1 MSKTNC
7 VNCGSAKDIG
17 QIVCPFCGTAY
28 FDMADVD
35 LDGRTP
41 CILRLKMPGTN
52 NLFLMK
58 AIPYMANITFKPET
72 IDISSFSDVGTYPRY
87 IVSRVDRE
95 VTLEFVGVD

>member
-7 VNCGSAKDIG
+7 VNCGSAKDVE

-28 FDMADVD
+28 FDMADID

-58 AIPYMANITFKPET
+58 AIPHMASITFAPRT
-72 IDISSFSDVGTYPRY
+72 IDFTGLGDVMPRH
-87 IVSRVDRE
+87 IVESIDRE
-95 VTLEFVGVD
+95 VKIEFIGVD

>member
-7 VNCGSAKDIG
+7 VNCGSAKDVTE
-17 QIVCPFCGTAY
+17 IVCPFCGTAY

-58 AIPYMANITFKPET
+58 AIPHMASITFTPDYL
-72 IDISSFSDVGTYPRY
+72 DISSLGDVYPRN
-87 IVSRVDRE
+87 IVSNINRE
-95 VTLEFVGVD
+95 VKLEFTGVD

>member
-7 VNCGSAKDIG
+7 VNCGSAKEVTE
-17 QIVCPFCGTAY
+17 IVCPFCGTAY
-28 FDMADVD
+28 FDMADID

-58 AIPYMANITFKPET
+58 AIPHMASITFTPHTMEIT
-72 IDISSFSDVGTYPRY
+72 GLNDSYSRY
-87 IVSRVDRE
+87 ITGSIDRE
-95 VTLEFVGVD
+95 VKLEFICVD

>member
-7 VNCGSAKDIG
+7 VNCGSAKDVTE
-17 QIVCPFCGTAY
+17 IVCPFCGTAY

-41 CILRLKMPGTN
+41 CILRLKLPGTN

-58 AIPYMANITFKPET
+58 AIPHMASITFTP
-72 IDISSFSDVGTYPRY
+72 DYLDVSSLGEVYPKY
-87 IVSRVDRE
+87 LVSRIERE
-95 VTLEFVGVD
+95 VKLEFIGVD

>member
-7 VNCGSAKDIG
+7 VNCGSAKDVTE
-17 QIVCPFCGTAY
+17 IVCPFCGTAY

-35 LDGRTP
+35 LDSRTP

-58 AIPYMANITFKPET
+58 AIPHMASITFVPHTMEIT
-72 IDISSFSDVGTYPRY
+72 GLCDVSPRHIISDVE
-87 IVSRVDRE
+87 RE
-95 VTLEFVGVD
+95 VKLEFIGVD

>member
-7 VNCGSAKDIG
+7 VNCGSAKDVTE
-17 QIVCPFCGTAY
+17 IVCPFCGTAY

-58 AIPYMANITFKPET
+58 AIPSLASITFTPNVL
-72 IDISSFSDVGTYPRY
+72 DITGLGDVLPRH
-87 IVSRVDRE
+87 IVGNIERE
-95 VTLEFVGVD
+95 VKLEFIGVD

>member
-7 VNCGSAKDIG
+7 VNCGSAKDVTE
-17 QIVCPFCGTAY
+17 IVCPFCGTAY
-28 FDMADVD
+28 FDMADID

-58 AIPYMANITFKPET
+58 AIPHMASITFTPNV
-72 IDISSFSDVGTYPRY
+72 IDITGLGDKLTRSIVG
-87 IVSRVDRE
+87 SVDRE
-95 VTLEFVGVD
+95 VKLEFIGVD

>member
-7 VNCGSAKDIG
+7 VNCGSAKDVTE
-17 QIVCPFCGTAY
+17 IVCPFCGTAY

-58 AIPYMANITFKPET
+58 AIPHMASITFIPNT
-72 IDISSFSDVGTYPRY
+72 LDITGLRDVHVKH
-87 IVSRVDRE
+87 IVSSIDRE
-95 VTLEFVGVD
+95 VKLEFIGVD

>member
-7 VNCGSAKDIG
+7 VNCGSAKDIE

-28 FDMADVD
+28 FDMADID

-58 AIPYMANITFKPET
+58 AFPRMANITFTPRVM
-72 IDISSFSDVGTYPRY
+72 DITSLGDVYQKHLVSS
-87 IVSRVDRE
+87 IDRE
-95 VTLEFVGVD
+95 VTLEFIGVD

>member
-7 VNCGSAKDIG
+7 VNCGSAKDIE
-17 QIVCPFCGTAY
+17 QVVCPFCGTAY

-58 AIPYMANITFKPET
+58 AIPHMASITCTPNT
-72 IDISSFSDVGTYPRY
+72 LDISSLGDVVPKR
-87 IVSRVDRE
+87 IVSSIDRE
-95 VTLEFVGVD
+95 VHLEFVGVD

>member
-7 VNCGSAKDIG
+7 VNCGSAKDVTE
-17 QIVCPFCGTAY
+17 IVCPFCGTAY

-35 LDGRTP
+35 LDGNTP

-58 AIPYMANITFKPET
+58 ALPRMASITFIPNT
-72 IDISSFSDVGTYPRY
+72 LDITGLRDVVPHR
-87 IVSRVDRE
+87 IVSSVDRE
-95 VTLEFVGVD
+95 VKLEFIGVD

>member
-7 VNCGSAKDIG
+7 VNCGSAKDVTE
-17 QIVCPFCGTAY
+17 IVCPFCGTAY

-58 AIPYMANITFKPET
+58 AIPSLASITFTPDYL
-72 IDISSFSDVGTYPRY
+72 DISSFGDVYPKH
-87 IVSRVDRE
+87 IVGNINRE
-95 VTLEFVGVD
+95 VKLEFIGVD

>member
-7 VNCGSAKDIG
+7 VNCGSAKDVTE
-17 QIVCPFCGTAY
+17 IVCPFCGTAY
-28 FDMADVD
+28 FDMADID

-58 AIPYMANITFKPET
+58 AIPHMASITFTPRT
-72 IDISSFSDVGTYPRY
+72 IDFTGLGDVMPRH
-87 IVSRVDRE
+87 IVESIDRE
-95 VTLEFVGVD
+95 VKIEFIGVD

>member
-7 VNCGSAKDIG
+7 VNCGSAKDVAE
-17 QIVCPFCGTAY
+17 IVCPFCGTAY

-58 AIPYMANITFKPET
+58 AIPRMASITFVPQT
-72 IDISSFSDVGTYPRY
+72 MDITGLCDVQPRHFVHS
-87 IVSRVDRE
+87 IDRE
-95 VTLEFVGVD
+95 VKLEFIGVD

>member
-7 VNCGSAKDIG
+7 VNCGSAKDVTE
-17 QIVCPFCGTAY
+17 IVCPFCGTAY

-58 AIPYMANITFKPET
+58 AIPSLASITFTPNT
-72 IDISSFSDVGTYPRY
+72 IDITGLGDVVPHR
-87 IVSRVDRE
+87 IVGRIDRE
-95 VTLEFVGVD
+95 VKLEFIGVD

>member
-7 VNCGSAKDIG
+7 VNCGSAKDVTE
-17 QIVCPFCGTAY
+17 IVCPFCGTAY
-28 FDMADVD
+28 FDMADID

-58 AIPYMANITFKPET
+58 AFPRMASITFTPNT
-72 IDISSFSDVGTYPRY
+72 IDITGLGDVVPHR
-87 IVSRVDRE
+87 IVSSIDRE
-95 VTLEFVGVD
+95 VKLEFIGVD

>member
-7 VNCGSAKDIG
+7 VNCGSAKEVTK
-17 QIVCPFCGTAY
+17 IVCPFCGTAY
-28 FDMADVD
+28 FDMADID

-58 AIPYMANITFKPET
+58 AVPTLASITMTPNW
-72 IDISSFSDVGTYPRY
+72 IDYTGLCDTSPRRF
-87 IVSRVDRE
+87 IGSVDRE
-95 VTLEFVGVD
+95 VKLEFIGVD

>member
-7 VNCGSAKDIG
+7 VNCGSAKDTSE
-17 QIVCPFCGTAY
+17 IVCPFCGTAY

-41 CILRLKMPGTN
+41 CILRMKMPGTN

-58 AIPYMANITFKPET
+58 AIPHMASITFTPDYL
-72 IDISSFSDVGTYPRY
+72 DISSLGDVYPRH
-87 IVSRVDRE
+87 IVSNINRE
-95 VTLEFVGVD
+95 VKLEFIGVD